1 MIHAGA
7 MLLLAVRGEHARNFH
22 RRNGFVGIQSHRC
35 IVLIRST
42 GVYYVV
48 TLILAENS
56 DRFGRFGR
64 RTHPL
69 KGRVRG
75 HTGPNDTSVQILLRN
90 SAPLGHSNGGV
101 PFRRIVFSGILIA
114 GVVTFGS
121 RAGFH
126 GKTKFFDIRRSKG
139 SASEGQE
146 HDRHQGDSC
155 KTLHHYTDL
164 PLKYCLSMR
173 TVLYCTRPCYIYLDR
188 IAATAWLSL

>member
-90 SAPLGHSNGGV
+90 SAPLAF
-101 PFRRIVFSGILIA
+101 P
-114 GVVTFGS
+114 
-121 RAGFH
+121 
-126 GKTKFFDIRRSKG
+126 
-139 SASEGQE
+139 
-146 HDRHQGDSC
+146 
-155 KTLHHYTDL
+155 
-164 PLKYCLSMR
+164 
-173 TVLYCTRPCYIYLDR
+173 
-188 IAATAWLSL
+188 LSLIVREAFTFLV